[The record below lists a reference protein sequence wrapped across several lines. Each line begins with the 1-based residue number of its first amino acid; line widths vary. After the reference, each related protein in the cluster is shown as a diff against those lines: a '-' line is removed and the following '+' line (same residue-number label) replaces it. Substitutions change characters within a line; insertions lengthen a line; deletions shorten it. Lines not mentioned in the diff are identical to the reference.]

1 MNELLLNIK
10 SQLIYV
16 LENQLKLK
24 EEFFLREFGTPDSP
38 EIIDDYFNKISD
50 KIVLILENNYSFVM
64 EKSLTLLSKLPGF
77 NDLDSIQK
85 DSLLTQV
92 KNFVENDLSSIIFNK
107 ISTRILD

>member
-1 MNELLLNIK
+1 MKEKNMNEILLNLK

-50 KIVLILENNYSFVM
+50 KIVLILENNYSFVNQLTIRQLFFRLSLIYNYSKLHGNFIRS
-64 EKSLTLLSKLPGF
+64 ELLLTLRLAGF
-77 NDLDSIQK
+77 Y
-85 DSLLTQV
+85 
-92 KNFVENDLSSIIFNK
+92 
-107 ISTRILD
+107 